1 MAELLTFLQAGKK
14 WASLKDLCRTGNAG
28 CEAAQKRKMLIRLEE
43 VDRMIREEMG
53 KELERMQKDTR
64 GSFHLACLM
73 RARADV
79 QGAITSLLGD
89 RD

>member
-1 MAELLTFLQAGKK
+1 MQKILT
-14 WASLKDLCRTGNAG
+14 
-28 CEAAQKRKMLIRLEE
+28 RLEE

-53 KELERMQKDTR
+53 KEIERMHKDTR

-79 QGAITSLLGD
+79 QGAITSLLGV
-89 RD
+89 RE